1 MIINYFEEYDIDTS
15 DIDNKLEI
23 INTCDA
29 ENAGYFSHVFNNA
42 IEYLFGY
49 KEFNEEG
56 LYNGLPNDITN
67 LLNLVLQLSIDSS
80 ASVTQF
86 LQSPLGSLIRR
97 VPARL
102 LR

>member
-49 KEFNEEG
+49 KEFLNKEFRGNWGYARHIRQTLNSISREE
-56 LYNGLPNDITN
+56 N
-67 LLNLVLQLSIDSS
+67 
-80 ASVTQF
+80 
-86 LQSPLGSLIRR
+86 
-97 VPARL
+97 
-102 LR
+102 